1 MWLLLENAS
10 FIWTFPQNCSIKKLR
25 YYRTFPIHKMMEY
38 CKDCSFIHISS
49 SLNRKIKFQFR
60 IIAYCRITWMCLL
73 CVALLSYTCHIHVSY
88 VSQSGR
94 PCHDDEGDLLD
105 GSHTLSV
112 LVWVTL
118 GTNKW
123 EMIPCMSDL
132 GQTNDF
138 FYAGNDNTAVQW
150 LFLCQWKM
158 KIVSI
163 NRQNN
168 GVHLFRSIVE

>member
-1 MWLLLENAS
+1 MPHLCELFRRIAQSKNFDITELFL
-10 FIWTFPQNCSIKKLR
+10 FIKWWNIAKIAVS
-25 YYRTFPIHKMMEY
+25 Y
-38 CKDCSFIHISS
+38 ISS

-112 LVWVTL
+112 RLVWVTL

-163 NRQNN
+163 NRKNN
-168 GVHLFRSIVE
+168 GIRLFRSIID